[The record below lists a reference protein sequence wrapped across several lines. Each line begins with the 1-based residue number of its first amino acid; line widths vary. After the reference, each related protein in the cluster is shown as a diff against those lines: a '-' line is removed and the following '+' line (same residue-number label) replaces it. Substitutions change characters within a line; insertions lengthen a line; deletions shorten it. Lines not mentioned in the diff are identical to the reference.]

1 MTSPSGL
8 PSGTHETHYMAD
20 HRRRSSEIIPTQDVT
35 VPAHLLRATGTLGSK
50 RDNTHTTHTGAWEP
64 QAENPFLDSERIGSI
79 RRRPTQDSGGPQ
91 RNGTQRSTN
100 LERTETHG
108 ERRRSNRFSWFSNS
122 GAKRNSQQSGA
133 LPSPTEDN
141 LRPFRTLSYIPGS
154 TDVLALSPRGSRAPS
169 PSSLNRVPTASTK
182 SKWSNDDPFATKP
195 NSVRSSRDNP
205 FATENNSV
213 RNSTDSLPQEPE
225 AAHHAGRPRK
235 NTLQSVVDGM
245 VPNALKRSMTNASYF
260 KRSEMFDTYEKAKK
274 KGAEIQRKKWVQIT
288 FEYAIYA
295 FLILFVYFVLIG
307 VPLWNG
313 AVWWLYW
320 VVSTK
325 FVIAG
330 GFGIVLGI
338 ALFYAF
344 APLLILFE
352 KDPPPA
358 DFSTE
363 TKFHSNVDDTCLMI
377 PCYKSAGLIAN
388 TLEAAL
394 KIFPPS
400 NIFVIANGNSPTPLD
415 NTEEVCRPYGVN
427 HIWSPIGSKIVA
439 QFVGC
444 YAAKNFKN
452 VLLID
457 DDCALP
463 DNFPVVT
470 ERLNGKVMCI
480 GYTIKSVGPNSTK
493 GNLCQQAQDL
503 EYKLSGIQREFA
515 GKVGSATFPHGAI
528 SLWDRELLV
537 KTFHEH
543 PGFSVSED
551 WFFGHVAR
559 KLGCRIK
566 MCSQVF
572 VETET
577 PTAVFIS
584 GGGSR
589 GGFGEMTIFSQ
600 RFKRWNFFFV
610 NGMWY
615 NMAYILGSWK
625 LGWWEIGAKIF
636 VFQEVYETLLYLLT
650 PFILPISF
658 YVRPSFCG
666 YLLAATIVMYLIN
679 VIIFNEVHL
688 RRKNERVGWQLMYIY
703 YLPYKIVLTFINVA
717 SCYWSLYKY
726 AKYFAKRHPKVIED
740 DKAVEVVIRL
750 EEEKADPECGL
761 GRRMTVRTIGT
772 RSRASMDEGDE
783 GRPLSPDAIDVGG
796 ASYAIVTE
804 PEDVH
809 SPGLHHA
816 PTHHVS
822 TTRPSSPLLQSEGI
836 TARDYFDVAQD
847 ANIDVEKQNKRT
859 SRLSG
864 WSQKSQRKN
873 VF

>member
-1 MTSPSGL
+1 MVYAHG
-8 PSGTHETHYMAD
+8 
-20 HRRRSSEIIPTQDVT
+20 RKSSEIVQDVT
-35 VPAHLLRATGTLGSK
+35 VPAHLLRATGNLGSK
-50 RDNTHTTHTGAWEP
+50 RDKTYTSHGTWEP
-64 QAENPFLDSERIGSI
+64 QAENPFLDPNGIGSI
-79 RRRPTQDSGGPQ
+79 RRRPTQDSGLH

-100 LERTETHG
+100 LERTETQG
-108 ERRRSNRFSWFSNS
+108 ERRRSNRFSWFSNT
-122 GAKRNSQQSGA
+122 GPKRMSQQSGV
-133 LPSPTEDN
+133 LPSPTEEN
-141 LRPFRTLSYIPGS
+141 IRPFRTLSYIPGS

-169 PSSLNRVPTASTK
+169 PNSLNRTTTAS
-182 SKWSNDDPFATKP
+182 SKWSNEDPFATRP
-195 NSVRSSRDNP
+195 NSIKDNP
-205 FATENNSV
+205 FATQNNSY
-213 RNSTDSLPQEPE
+213 RNSTASLPQEPE
-225 AAHHAGRPRK
+225 AAHQGGRPRK
-235 NTLQSVVDGM
+235 GTLESVVDAM
-245 VPNALKRSMTNASYF
+245 VPNALQRKMTNASYF
-260 KRSEMFDTYEKAKK
+260 KRSEMFGTYEKAKQ
-274 KGAEIQRKKWVQIT
+274 KGQEIQRKKWVQYT
-288 FEYAIYA
+288 FEYAIYL

-307 VPLWNG
+307 IPLWKG

-320 VVSTK
+320 VVATK

-358 DFSTE
+358 DYTTE
-363 TKFHSNVDDTCLMI
+363 TKIQSNVSDTCLMI

-400 NIFVIANGNSPTPLD
+400 HIFVIANGNSPTPLD

-444 YAAKNFKN
+444 YAAKAFKN

-470 ERLNGKVMCI
+470 ERLVGKVQCI
-480 GYTIKSVGPNSTK
+480 GYTIKSVGPNGSK

-515 GKVGSATFPHGAI
+515 GKIGSATFPHGAI

-610 NGMWY
+610 NGMYY
-615 NMAYILGSWK
+615 NMAYIFGSWK

-666 YLLAATIVMYLIN
+666 YLLAATVVMYLIN
-679 VIIFNEVHL
+679 SVLFNEVHL
-688 RRKNERVGWQLMYIY
+688 RRKGERVGWVLMYVY
-703 YLPYKIVLTFINVA
+703 YLPYKMVLTVINVA

-726 AKYFAKRHPKVIED
+726 ARYFAKRHPKVIED
-740 DKAVEVVIRL
+740 EKAVEVVIRL
-750 EEEKADPECGL
+750 EEEQASPECGL

-772 RSRASMDEGDE
+772 RGSIDEGDDHDD
-783 GRPLSPDAIDVGG
+783 GVSPMDRVETGGG
-796 ASYAIVTE
+796 AYAIVTE
-804 PEDVH
+804 PEHAH
-809 SPGLHHA
+809 SPGLQ
-816 PTHHVS
+816 PPHHVS
-822 TTRPSSPLLQSEGI
+822 TTRPSSPLLRSEGVV
-836 TARDYFDVAQD
+836 ARDYFAMQQTTPPADTNV
-847 ANIDVEKQNKRT
+847 DVEKQNHQ
-859 SRLSG
+859 
-864 WSQKSQRKN
+864 WI
-873 VF
+873 